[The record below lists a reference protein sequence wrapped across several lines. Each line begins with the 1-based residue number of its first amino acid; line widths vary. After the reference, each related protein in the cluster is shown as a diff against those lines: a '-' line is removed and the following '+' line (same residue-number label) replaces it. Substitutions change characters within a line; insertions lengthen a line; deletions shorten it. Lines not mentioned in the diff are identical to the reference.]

1 MQINLFLRILK
12 RRPDGYHDLASLF
25 HVSSMILL
33 LQRLSNLLQD
43 LLRLLRCRLYLSG
56 MQRGIHPS
64 AICIDSFYNPVSM
77 LQVIDLGDSM
87 HFEVLPRAE
96 RDELS
101 CDAVD
106 VPTDDSNLVLRVRL
120 FFLWM
125 QNFTVF
131 VSIPSALQISLSCS
145 LL

>member
-1 MQINLFLRILK
+1 
-12 RRPDGYHDLASLF
+12 
-25 HVSSMILL
+25 
-33 LQRLSNLLQD
+33 
-43 LLRLLRCRLYLSG
+43 
-56 MQRGIHPS
+56 
-64 AICIDSFYNPVSM
+64 M

-87 HFEVLPRAE
+87 HFGVLPRAE

-101 CDAVD
+101 CDAED

-131 VSIPSALQISLSCS
+131 MSIPSALQISLSCS